1 MRKYRVIFYPKYD
14 LELAWLVNKSH
25 FDMDRPSVPC
35 ALTPSLMGF
44 VRFGTAAYEPS
55 LNLALRRCWDR
66 DQVVRYDA
74 QVTNAAGQCLVS
86 INHLE
91 YNALADE
98 PEGVD
103 EGCQQRP

>member
-1 MRKYRVIFYPKYD
+1 MPG
-14 LELAWLVNKSH
+14 LEAVLQAVTLH

-35 ALTPSLMGF
+35 ALNPSLMGF